1 MRKLLLGL
9 AVLITAIV
17 LTSVIVAAGVGN
29 WFVGPTADV
38 AGVKAAVQQAPGRH
52 ASGAHV
58 IGDFA
63 LVQWY
68 DAHVSAPAVYKRIS
82 GERWKE
88 ILPGG
93 GVMLI
98 SDMVKAGVP
107 TLVAKQLCSGW
118 PKENS
123 PCEGFN

>member
-9 AVLITAIV
+9 AVLTTIIALASAV
-17 LTSVIVAAGVGN
+17 VAADVGN
-29 WFVGPTADV
+29 WFVGPMADV

-82 GERWKE
+82 GERWKQ

-107 TLVAKQLCSGW
+107 SSVAKQLCSGW

>member
-9 AVLITAIV
+9 PALIAATA
-17 LTSVIVAAGVGN
+17 LTGVVVAAAVSD
-29 WFVGPTADV
+29 WFVGSTADV
-38 AGVKAAVQQAPGRH
+38 AGVKAAVQQTPGRH

-107 TLVAKQLCSGW
+107 ASVAKQLCSGW